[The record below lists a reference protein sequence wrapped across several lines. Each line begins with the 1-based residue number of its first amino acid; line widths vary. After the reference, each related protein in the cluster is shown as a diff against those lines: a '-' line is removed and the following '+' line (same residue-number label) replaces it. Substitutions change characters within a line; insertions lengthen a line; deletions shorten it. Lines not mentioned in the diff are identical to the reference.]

1 MVKEVVKVEL
11 EAPVVQ
17 ADNALNTT
25 EKNVLNEEDN
35 VAIEIASKKQTSMM

>member
-11 EAPVVQ
+11 ETPVVQ

-25 EKNVLNEEDN
+25 ENNIINEEDN

>member
-11 EAPVVQ
+11 ETPVVQ

-25 EKNVLNEEDN
+25 ENNIINEEDN
-35 VAIEIASKKQTSMM
+35 VAIEIATKKQTSMM